1 MGSVKILSKR
11 EALRM
16 REVGELA
23 AATLCHVGRQL
34 EAGMTTDD
42 INTIVH
48 EYTIDAGARP
58 APLNY
63 KGFPKSVCTS
73 VNHGLPRDSR
83 SAKASRRRD
92 INVDVTSVAIGQ
104 RLVRHTSATFY
115 IGEPS
120 AHRTWSRWLARPRA
134 RTRGATRRPNRDI
147 GHAIQTYAEAKG
159 CSVVR
164 TYTGHGIHRIFHD
177 SPSVPHYGRPG
188 TGTLIRKG
196 MCFTIEPMINLGHW
210 AVDHLD
216 DDWTVVTQDGSLSAQ
231 FEHTLL
237 VTARGCEVLTR
248 RNEVLKNSED
258 KPWSRVGKPS
268 GFTAGSDFA
277 RQRSEST
284 TGAVGR
290 LALRLRSMVTF
301 STASDR
307 VDQMMVDAEFMP
319 RPNARP
325 R

>member
-11 EALRM
+11 EAQRM

-34 EAGMTTDD
+34 EAGMTTED

-48 EYTIDAGARP
+48 EYTLAAGARP

-73 VNHGLPRDSR
+73 VNHVVCHGIPGPQKLRDG
-83 SAKASRRRD
+83 D
-92 INVDVTSVAIGQ
+92 IINVDVTSVLPAVNGWFGD
-104 RLVRHTSATFY
+104 TSATFY

-120 AHRTWSRWLARPRA
+120 ALTKHVVEVARECLELGIAVVKPGA
-134 RTRGATRRPNRDI
+134 RIGDI

-248 RNEVLKNSED
+248 RNEVLQNSED
-258 KPWSRVGKPS
+258 KAWSRVGKLS
-268 GFTAGSDFA
+268 GFVP
-277 RQRSEST
+277 ES
-284 TGAVGR
+284 
-290 LALRLRSMVTF
+290 
-301 STASDR
+301 
-307 VDQMMVDAEFMP
+307 
-319 RPNARP
+319 
-325 R
+325 